1 MKPSFKTTGSYSTGV
16 ALSKISGYVL
26 GAQSNC
32 KARAGGCCKHFAAL
46 LYNILNYVE
55 LGLAIILDNKT
66 CTDTPQQG
74 NRLRN
79 IPGIGPILFFDI
91 QLCTIYRKLRL
102 RL

>member
-1 MKPSFKTTGSYSTGV
+1 MKPSFKTTGSYSTSV

-46 LYNILNYVE
+46 LYNILNTVE
-55 LGLAIILDNKT
+55 LGLAIIPDNKT
-66 CTDTPQQG
+66 CTDTLQQG

-79 IPGIGPILFFDI
+79 IPVDGPILFFDI
-91 QLCTIYRKLRL
+91 VVHHL
-102 RL
+102 